1 MVRSQY
7 LVHVRIQYVSS
18 LVFAEET
25 FDNDMKEVNDES
37 NTWKNLS
44 MKMDISRI
52 T

>member
-25 FDNDMKEVNDES
+25 FDNDMKEIKLMMNPIVG
-37 NTWKNLS
+37 
-44 MKMDISRI
+44 KMY